1 MSIIFYSMMSCPFCV
16 KAQKLLQNEIENGEI
31 IVKDAK
37 DCKSGA
43 TGFPHFESASDKTK
57 THTGLPKSKDFLYK
71 KLEIVTEKYGQPMK
85 SHGHPMQPH
94 GQPPHGQPMKSHG
107 HPMKSHGHPMQPH
120 GHPMQPHG
128 HPMQPH
134 GHPPH
139 GHHVMSKPLPK
150 RRPLPPPAPVHHL
163 MPKPGVQPPNP
174 PMFAFP
180 APPPKYA
187 PYPLRPRLERVTWYE
202 AGVL

>member
-57 THTGLPKSKDFLYK
+57 THTGLPKSKDFLYE

-94 GQPPHGQPMKSHG
+94 GHPMQPHGQPPHGHPMKPHGQPMQPHGQPPHGQPPHG
-107 HPMKSHGHPMQPH
+107 HPMK
-120 GHPMQPHG
+120 
-128 HPMQPH
+128 
-134 GHPPH
+134 PH